1 LNCLALDVGS
11 DPITIRTFNDDDGG
25 GGDALPLLDRQNDE
39 HRAFASTFM
48 EGSLQEVE
56 HTNQK
61 NSVNESGV
69 SDGKSS
75 LQQPMMKDTKESN
88 ETTRSKLPKDHKD
101 ESSSASSYDDGNSS
115 SMLCLADSYQS
126 KKLTNIFD
134 KVADT
139 NGQTLKDNPGL
150 NEEAVRRKSKRRE
163 SNAES
168 SKEKSSMN
176 NNNNHKRQ
184 KLQSKVA
191 SAKAAPIASTM
202 KTASTAAA
210 AAAAA
215 AIAPRT
221 PTGCRTKPLDPS
233 YPLQAPE
240 SILSTTISSELY
252 EWSNVWPL
260 LQRAGWKV
268 MKAARYNNLHDW
280 YYIRPNVDPG
290 DSNTVLGRDYFMSQ
304 PDVINYIRKRDESNG
319 LVCNLLQRRA

>member
-1 LNCLALDVGS
+1 
-11 DPITIRTFNDDDGG
+11 
-25 GGDALPLLDRQNDE
+25 
-39 HRAFASTFM
+39 M
-48 EGSLQEVE
+48 
-56 HTNQK
+56 
-61 NSVNESGV
+61 NESGV
-69 SDGKSS
+69 PDGKSS

-134 KVADT
+134 RVADDT

-168 SKEKSSMN
+168 SKKKSSM

-191 SAKAAPIASTM
+191 SAKAAPAKAAPKAAPIASTM
-202 KTASTAAA
+202 KTAST
-210 AAAAA
+210 AAA

-221 PTGCRTKPLDPS
+221 PTGCRTKPRDPS

-319 LVCNLLQRRA
+319 LVNLQRRA